1 VIRIALPPQT
11 RDDPEGPRYGDL
23 AVGREG
29 NAEGRLAQLVKLDA
43 GEASLQVFGGTQGLS
58 SRTVVR
64 FLGHPPRVAFSPNI
78 LGRVFA
84 GDGRVIDGGP
94 SLGHEPQVEIAGPSA
109 NPARRA
115 LASRMIRTDVP
126 MIDIF
131 NLKAR
136 RFRSSRRRASRT
148 TPFSRA
154 SACRRTRTSWCSAG
168 SA

>member
-1 VIRIALPPQT
+1 MPTVTINYDRVMSIVGEVIRIALPPQT

-23 AVGREG
+23 AVVREG
-29 NAEGRLAQLVKLDA
+29 NAEGRLAQVVKLDA
-43 GEASLQVFGGTQGLS
+43 SEASLQVFGGTQGLS
-58 SRTVVR
+58 SKTVVR

-78 LGRVFA
+78 LGRIFA

-131 NLKAR
+131 NCLV
-136 RFRSSRRRASRT
+136 
-148 TPFSRA
+148 
-154 SACRRTRTSWCSAG
+154 
-168 SA
+168 